1 MLQSSIST
9 ILRETSMQST
19 SSKGDFKQDKFALN
33 PFAIISSEGLKGE
46 WEMVRHKAAG
56 VVNGRIWAKEERLR
70 WQNIL
75 CFWAPVKYLFAY
87 KIELVCNFLSYLGP
101 KRQLRGTSCWS
112 PQNFQSQQDPKWGAI
127 FKREPQKQNRERL
140 YTQESK
146 KGL

>member
-56 VVNGRIWAKEERLR
+56 VVNGRIWAKEESLG
-70 WQNIL
+70 WQIFYVFELLLNI
-75 CFWAPVKYLFAY
+75 YLHT
-87 KIELVCNFLSYLGP
+87 
-101 KRQLRGTSCWS
+101 R
-112 PQNFQSQQDPKWGAI
+112 
-127 FKREPQKQNRERL
+127 
-140 YTQESK
+140 
-146 KGL
+146 